1 MDFYRKIDARKRRG
15 QWNIRF
21 LLSIFFTFFRIY
33 SIKFKVRVQIV
44 NWIFF
49 NLSAYYYA
57 TTFYK
62 N

>member
-1 MDFYRKIDARKRRG
+1 MDFYRKIDAKKQRG

-21 LLSIFFTFFRIY
+21 DIFHFFRIH